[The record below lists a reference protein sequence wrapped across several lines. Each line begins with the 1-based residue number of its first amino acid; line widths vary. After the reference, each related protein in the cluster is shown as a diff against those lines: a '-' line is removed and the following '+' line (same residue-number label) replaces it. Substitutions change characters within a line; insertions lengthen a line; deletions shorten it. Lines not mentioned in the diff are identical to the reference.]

1 MAPSGSTLFV
11 GKSLMRLGVRSDG
24 SRHRLS
30 RHFLRRS
37 VPSSAVMRASATA
50 TVVHTE
56 QHAAVDRFVSTSEE
70 AE

>member
-1 MAPSGSTLFV
+1 
-11 GKSLMRLGVRSDG
+11 MRLGVRNDA
-24 SRHRLS
+24 SRCGLS

-37 VPSSAVMRASATA
+37 VPSGAGMRASEAAAA
-50 TVVHTE
+50 TVVHAE